1 MSTKKKSKSETAPK
15 TETKISVPKQ
25 AVSSSFHHLTLRE
38 LKQALD
44 KKELSP
50 GEGVKQLS
58 ERITKTDAQLKAY
71 LHLDL
76 AKAQA
81 DAEKADLS
89 KPLGG
94 VPIAIKDVIN
104 VKGDPCTCASKIL
117 HGYTAPYDATVI
129 TKLREAGVLFLGR
142 TNMDEFAMGSSTEN
156 SSWGKTRNPWDLE
169 RIPGGSSGG
178 SAAAVGGHE
187 AFAALG
193 TDTGGSIRQ
202 PAALCGCV
210 GVKPTYGRVSRFGLV
225 AFASSLDQIGTFTK
239 TVEDS
244 ALLLEVIAGHD
255 PRDNTSINRP
265 VPKYTAALGQSVKG
279 MKLGVP
285 KEYFIKGIDPEVE
298 KAVRAAIEQ
307 YRQLGAE
314 IVEISLPHT
323 QYAVAVY
330 YIIATAEASANL
342 ARFDGVRYGNR
353 AKNPKDILDL
363 YQRTRSEGFGAEV
376 KRRIILGTY
385 VLSSGYYDAYYN
397 RAQKVRHLIAE
408 DFRIAFQ
415 KCDALLTPT
424 SPTAAFKLGE
434 RTQDPL
440 QMYLA
445 DIFTIAVNL
454 AGICG
459 VSIPCGFTSQKLPIG
474 LQIIGPKWGEET
486 MFRVAHAYEQAT
498 PWHKE
503 KPAL

>member
-1 MSTKKKSKSETAPK
+1 MTSLTIPELRQKLFTGAIKSREVVDQLAARVEAVDPK
-15 TETKISVPKQ
+15 
-25 AVSSSFHHLTLRE
+25 
-38 LKQALD
+38 
-44 KKELSP
+44 
-50 GEGVKQLS
+50 
-58 ERITKTDAQLKAY
+58 LKAY
-71 LHLDL
+71 LHVD
-76 AKAQA
+76 ADKARAEA
-81 DAEKADLS
+81 DKADVS

-117 HGYTAPYDATVI
+117 QGYIAPFDATVI
-129 TKLREAGVLFLGR
+129 TKLREAGAVTFGR

-156 SSWGKTRNPWDLE
+156 SSWGVTRNPWDLD

-202 PAALCGCV
+202 PAALCSCV
-210 GVKPTYGRVSRFGLV
+210 GLKPTYGRVSRYGMV

-239 TVEDS
+239 TTEE
-244 ALLLEVIAGHD
+244 AAMLLEVIAGHD
-255 PRDNTSINRP
+255 PMDNTSVDRP
-265 VPKYTAALGQSVKG
+265 VPKYTSSLHLGVKG
-279 MKLGVP
+279 LRLGVP
-285 KEYFIKGIDPEVE
+285 KEYFIEGIDPEVE
-298 KAVRAAIEQ
+298 KAVRAAIDLYKSQ
-307 YRQLGAE
+307 GAE
-314 IVEISLPHT
+314 IVEVSLPHT
-323 QYAVAVY
+323 KYAVAVY
-330 YIIATAEASANL
+330 YIIATAECSANL
-342 ARFDGVRYGNR
+342 ARFDGVRYGKR
-353 AKNPKDILDL
+353 ADKPKDILDM
-363 YQRTRSEGFGAEV
+363 YGRTRAEGFGAEV

-397 RAQKVRHLIAE
+397 RAQKVRHMIAD
-408 DFRIAFQ
+408 DFRKAFQ
-415 KCDALLTPT
+415 QCDALLTPT
-424 SPTAAFKLGE
+424 SPTPAFKIGE
-434 RTQDPL
+434 RTADPL

-459 VSIPCGFTSQKLPIG
+459 VSIPCGFTSGKLPIG

-503 KPAL
+503 KPPL

>member
-1 MSTKKKSKSETAPK
+1 MTSLTIPELRQKLSSG
-15 TETKISVPKQ
+15 
-25 AVSSSFHHLTLRE
+25 AVKPR
-38 LKQALD
+38 
-44 KKELSP
+44 
-50 GEGVKQLS
+50 EGV
-58 ERITKTDAQLKAY
+58 DALAQRVETVDSKLKAY
-71 LHLDL
+71 LHLDVE
-76 AKAQA
+76 KSRSEA
-81 DAEKADLS
+81 DKADTS

-117 HGYTAPYDATVI
+117 QGYVAPYDATVI
-129 TKLREAGVLFLGR
+129 TKLRDAGAVLFGR

-202 PAALCGCV
+202 PASLCSCV
-210 GVKPTYGRVSRFGLV
+210 GLKPTYGRVSRYGLV

-239 TVEDS
+239 TTEE
-244 ALLLEVIAGHD
+244 AAMLLNVIAGHD
-255 PRDNTSINRP
+255 PRDNTSVDRF
-265 VPKYTAALGQSVKG
+265 VPDYTLTLKGGVKG
-279 MKLGVP
+279 VKLGVP
-285 KEYFIKGIDPEVE
+285 KEYFIEGIDPEVE
-298 KAVRAAIEQ
+298 KAVRAAIDE
-307 YRQLGAE
+307 YKRQGAE
-314 IVEISLPHT
+314 IVEVSLPHT
-323 QYAVAVY
+323 KYAVAVY
-330 YIIATAEASANL
+330 YIIATAECSANL
-342 ARFDGVRYGNR
+342 ARFDGVRYGKR
-353 AKNPKDILDL
+353 ADKPKDILDM
-363 YQRTRSEGFGAEV
+363 YGRTRAEGFGAEV

-397 RAQKVRHLIAE
+397 RAQKVRHMIAD
-408 DFRIAFQ
+408 DFRQAFK

-434 RTQDPL
+434 RMADPL

-459 VSIPCGFTSQKLPIG
+459 VSIPCGFTSNKLPIG

-486 MFRVAHAYEQAT
+486 MLRVAHAYEQAT

-503 KPAL
+503 KPPV